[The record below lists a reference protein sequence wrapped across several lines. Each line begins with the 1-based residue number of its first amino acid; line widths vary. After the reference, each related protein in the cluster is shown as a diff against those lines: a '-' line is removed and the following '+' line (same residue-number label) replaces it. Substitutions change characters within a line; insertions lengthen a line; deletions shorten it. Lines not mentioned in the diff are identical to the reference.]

1 MEEKRGA
8 SQGIG
13 DQKAAI
19 RTKSSLGLHCQ
30 LLGIYIQVRTSMT
43 NSPSNRLVKRLV
55 SLSVSKLV
63 SVSDQSWYSKAISQ
77 PVSHPSLYSKAVGQ
91 PMSHLRHRM
100 SNRTGSRDRVQ
111 SRSRKCLEPHLS
123 PSQRWS
129 LSVRDVWGRVWAFDK
144 GARGVLLRA
153 RPCLR
158 FDRSQVVW
166 LVLPRSRLLLLA
178 SFSPLPFWFDR
189 R

>member
-1 MEEKRGA
+1 MGEKRGA

-19 RTKSSLGLHCQ
+19 RTKSSLGLNCQ

-43 NSPSNRLVKRLV
+43 NSSSNRLVKRLV
-55 SLSVSKLV
+55 SPSVSKLV

-91 PMSHLRHRM
+91 PMSHLHHRM

-111 SRSRKCLEPHLS
+111 SRSRKHLDPHLS

-129 LSVRDVWGRVWAFDK
+129 LSLPKVSDSLYQSGWSVR
-144 GARGVLLRA
+144 
-153 RPCLR
+153 P
-158 FDRSQVVW
+158 
-166 LVLPRSRLLLLA
+166 
-178 SFSPLPFWFDR
+178 PL
-189 R
+189 